1 MKLTIIAAI
10 LASALFGSLAT
21 SASAGL
27 TITQRGDQTI
37 FWGTGKNAGLV
48 GICRQMG
55 DRITCN

>member
-27 TITQRGDQTI
+27 TITQRGNQTI
-37 FWGTGKNAGLV
+37 FWGTGKNAGL
-48 GICRQMG
+48 IASCRQIG
-55 DRITCN
+55 DRITCY

>member
-37 FWGTGKNAGLV
+37 FWRTGKNAGLV

-55 DRITCN
+55 DRMTCN